1 MAGDQ
6 YAAREIFQTVFKGT
20 HGVYVNIVRRFV
32 KQDDVGTGFEHP
44 GGVYAVPFAAGQD
57 VNLLLLIRAREV
69 ETGAI
74 GAGVDFPVAE
84 LDRLGTVA
92 DQLIY
97 GLARRQGLTLL
108 IHIRELNGVADG
120 QRARVR
126 LFLPHK
132 HLEERR
138 LTRTVRADDAHDSA
152 RRNDE
157 IHIFHQFLVAEGL
170 ADAHGFDDLLAQ
182 TGACGDIDFQF
193 GSPLFAFVAQHGL
206 IGVDARLALG
216 MAALG
221 GHADPFQLTAE
232 GLAALVLGLV
242 FLSEALFFLLQ
253 PRGIIALPRNPA
265 ATIQLENPSRDVV
278 EEVTVVG
285 HGNDRT
291 GEILEVPFQPRH
303 GFGVQVVGRFV
314 EQKNVGILQQQ
325 AAQRHAALFTTGD
338 DGNGRVPRRAP
349 QGIHRHLKLG
359 VKIPCT
365 LRIHELLH
373 LPLAF
378 DEFIHFLRLHG
389 LGEFGIDLFELLD

>member
-1 MAGDQ
+1 MA
-6 YAAREIFQTVFKGT
+6 
-20 HGVYVNIVRRFV
+20 
-32 KQDDVGTGFEHP
+32 
-44 GGVYAVPFAAGQD
+44 
-57 VNLLLLIRAREV
+57 
-69 ETGAI
+69 
-74 GAGVDFPVAE
+74 
-84 LDRLGTVA
+84 
-92 DQLIY
+92 
-97 GLARRQGLTLL
+97 
-108 IHIRELNGVADG
+108 
-120 QRARVR
+120 
-126 LFLPHK
+126 
-132 HLEERR
+132 
-138 LTRTVRADDAHDSA
+138 S
-152 RRNDE
+152 
-157 IHIFHQFLVAEGL
+157 
-170 ADAHGFDDLLAQ
+170 
-182 TGACGDIDFQF
+182 
-193 GSPLFAFVAQHGL
+193 
-206 IGVDARLALG
+206 
-216 MAALG
+216 LG

-314 EQKNVGILQQQ
+314 EQKDIGILQQQ

-338 DGNGRVPRRAP
+338 DGNGRIPRRAP

-365 LRIHELLH
+365 FRIHELLH

-389 LGEFGIDLFELLD
+389 LGEFGVDLFELLDQINKLLRPFLHDFTDGPHFVDQRFLLQITDGIAGSQHSLSFKGLIHARKDLQQRRFARSVQAEDADLRAVEIGKGNIFQHFTLPMTLGHADHGINNLIGFVAHEISLQKNGPIVGRSASTTESE